1 MGGEIVS
8 ADSMQV
14 YRYMDIGTAKP
25 TPEERER
32 VKHHL
37 IDVVP
42 PDQPF
47 HADLYRTLG
56 RRTIEELHRDRKLI
70 WVVGGTGLYI
80 KTLTRGLFTS
90 PKVDPKIRNRLNL
103 EAQDRGDDFLHHR
116 LEQVD
121 PSTASRLH
129 SRDRVR
135 IIRALE
141 VFEATGVPISF
152 FQEQHRFGE
161 RPYATL
167 KIGLDMERRILYQ
180 RIDRRVD
187 RMVERGLLKEVES
200 LIGMGYGP
208 ELKPM
213 QSLGYKQMFH
223 YLERKLDWDEAIRQI
238 KRDTRHYAKRQCT
251 WFKADPEIHWY
262 DPGREREKII
272 SEVKPFLGNFS

>member
-1 MGGEIVS
+1 
-8 ADSMQV
+8 
-14 YRYMDIGTAKP
+14 MDIGTAKP
-25 TPEERER
+25 TPDERGR

-37 IDVVP
+37 IDVVT

-47 HADLYRTLG
+47 HADLYRALG
-56 RRTIEELHRDRKLI
+56 RRTIDELHKDRKLI
-70 WVVGGTGLYI
+70 WVVGGTGLYV

-90 PKVDPKIRNRLNL
+90 PKVDPKIRDRLKQ
-103 EAQDRGDDFLHHR
+103 EAQERGDEFLYHQ
-116 LEQVD
+116 LAQVD
-121 PSTASRLH
+121 PSSASRLH

-152 FQEQHRFGE
+152 FQEHHRFGE
-161 RPYATL
+161 RPYVTL

-187 RMVERGLLKEVES
+187 RMVEQGFLKEVES
-200 LIGMGYGP
+200 LIGMGYGS

-213 QSLGYKQMFH
+213 QSLGYKQMVR
-223 YLERKLDWDEAIRQI
+223 YLEKRMAWDEAIRQI
-238 KRDTRHYAKRQCT
+238 KRDTRHYAKRQWT

-262 DPGREREKII
+262 DPGREREKIV
-272 SEVKPFLGNFS
+272 SEIRFFLRGGG